1 MKYDVGDLVKDHFD
15 RTYIVVSLKRN
26 NDNIVYNVTL
36 SQVAGKTIPAYLC
49 DSKGY
54 ISMFPTDISHI

>member
-1 MKYDVGDLVKDHFD
+1 MNYDVGDMVKDNFG
-15 RTYIVVSLKRN
+15 RTYIVVSLNRN
-26 NDNIVYNVTL
+26 NDSIVYNVTL
-36 SQVAGKTIPAYLC
+36 SQVAGKTIPVYLC

>member
-1 MKYDVGDLVKDHFD
+1 MNYDVGDLVKDNFD
-15 RTYIVVSLKRN
+15 RTYIVVSLNHNR
-26 NDNIVYNVTL
+26 DNIVYNITL